1 MKKPE
6 FFIKLMLVAVLI
18 GSLASCGKEN
28 MRVRGNGEIGSE
40 LRQVNGF
47 EGIVLEGSY
56 EVIITP
62 DTITEVIVEAE
73 TNLFPFIETY
83 VSGSALVVRTRPN
96 VNLRPHDPMRVFVRV
111 PYLRYCEVSGSGLLT
126 TGLFNADYM
135 NLSISGSGRLETGGN
150 FNRLY
155 AFISGSGS
163 IYLTGQSGISEL
175 NISGSGNINAY
186 GMKADSCYTNI
197 SGSGSMYLDV
207 SSLLDVRISGSG
219 SVYYRGDPMLLTS
232 ISGSGTVIHVP

>member
-1 MKKPE
+1 
-6 FFIKLMLVAVLI
+6 
-18 GSLASCGKEN
+18 
-28 MRVRGNGEIGSE
+28 MRVRGNGQLGSE
-40 LRQVNGF
+40 VRQVSGF

-56 EVIITP
+56 EVIVTP

-96 VNLRPHDPMRVFVRV
+96 VNLKPNDPMRVFLRV
-111 PYLRYCEVSGSGLLT
+111 PYLRYCEISGSGLIT
-126 TGLFNADYM
+126 TGQFNVDYL
-135 NLSISGSGRLETGGN
+135 NLSISGSGRLETGGDLD
-150 FNRLY
+150 RLY

-163 IYLTGQSGISEL
+163 IYLTGQTGISEL

-186 GMKADSCYTNI
+186 GMKTDSCYANI
-197 SGSGSMYLDV
+197 SGSGNMYLDV
-207 SSLLDVRISGSG
+207 ARLLDVRISGSG
-219 SVYYRGDPMLLTS
+219 SVYYRGDPMLITS